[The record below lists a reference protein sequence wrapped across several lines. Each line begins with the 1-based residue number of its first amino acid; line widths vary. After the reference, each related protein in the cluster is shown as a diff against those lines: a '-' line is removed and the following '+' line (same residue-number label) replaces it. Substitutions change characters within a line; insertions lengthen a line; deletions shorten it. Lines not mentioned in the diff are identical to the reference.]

1 MLVSE
6 IVLNDI
12 SKTYDNGYEA
22 IHHVDLAVREG
33 EFMVVVGPSG
43 CGKSTL
49 LRMVAGL
56 ETITSGELRIGGQ
69 VVNDY
74 SPGERDLAMVFQN
87 YALYPHMT
95 VEKNIAYSLKLRKL
109 PKAEIRRRVEE
120 AAEILSLKEH
130 LNQRPGRLSGGQRQR
145 VAMGRAIV
153 REPKAFLMDEPLS
166 NLDAKLRV
174 QMRSEILQIQRRVG
188 VATLYVTHDQV
199 EAMTMGDRVT
209 VLRAGVLQQC
219 DTAQTLYDKPVNVFV
234 ASFVGSPSMNLL
246 HANLSDD
253 GTVLQV
259 GSQKISVPD
268 LLYAQRPELKSYAGQ
283 EVIVG
288 IRPEDLT
295 LEGAGEVLMGN
306 VGHIEALGSELIVHF
321 GMDARNYVVEDKGGS
336 VEEAEELLE
345 ETKLTQHVR
354 NVARVAPRSVIHA
367 GDAVPL
373 HVNMERAHFFDVTS
387 GKSIW

>member
-1 MLVSE
+1 MSE
-6 IVLNDI
+6 IVLQNV
-12 SKTYDNGYEA
+12 SKTYDNGYQA
-22 IHHVDLAVREG
+22 IHNVDLTVEEG

-56 ETITSGELRIGGQ
+56 ESISDGEISIGGQ
-69 VVNDY
+69 VVNDFT
-74 SPGERDLAMVFQN
+74 PGERDLAMVFQN

-95 VEKNIAYSLKLRKL
+95 VEKNIAYSLKLRKM
-109 PKAEIRRRVEE
+109 PKAEIKRRVDE
-120 AAEILSLKEH
+120 AAEILSLQEY
-130 LNQRPGRLSGGQRQR
+130 LGQRPGRLSGGQRQR

-219 DTAQTLYDKPVNVFV
+219 DVAQTLYDRPVNVFV

-246 HANLSDD
+246 HATLAADGLS
-253 GTVLQV
+253 LQV
-259 GSQKISVPD
+259 GSQTVNVPEA
-268 LLYAQRPELKSYAGQ
+268 LYAQRPGLRAYAGR

-295 LEGAGEVLMGN
+295 LEGEGEVLQGR

-321 GMDARNYVVEDKGGS
+321 GMDARNYIVEDKGGS

-354 NVARVAPRSVIHA
+354 NVARVAPRSVITA
-367 GDAVPL
+367 GDSVPL
-373 HVNMERAHFFDVTS
+373 HVNMERAHFFDVAS
-387 GKSIW
+387 GESIW

>member
-1 MLVSE
+1 MSE
-6 IVLNDI
+6 IVLRNV
-12 SKTYDNGYEA
+12 SKTYDNGYQA
-22 IHHVDLAVREG
+22 LHNVDLTVREG

-56 ETITSGELRIGGQ
+56 ESTTDGEISIGGQ
-69 VVNDY
+69 VVNEY
-74 SPGERDLAMVFQN
+74 TPGERDVAMVFQN

-95 VEKNIAYSLKLRKL
+95 VEKNIAYSLKLRKF
-109 PKAEIRRRVEE
+109 PKAEIKRRVEE
-120 AAEILSLKEH
+120 VADILSLKEF

-153 REPKAFLMDEPLS
+153 REPSAFLMDEPLS

-209 VLRAGVLQQC
+209 VLRAGIGQQC
-219 DTAQTLYDKPVNVFV
+219 DVAQELYDKPKNAFV

-246 HANLSDD
+246 HATLSSD
-253 GTVLQV
+253 GARLQV
-259 GSQKISVPD
+259 ESQTIAVPNSVS
-268 LLYAQRPELKSYAGQ
+268 AQRPQLKAYSGR
-283 EVIVG
+283 EVVVG

-295 LEGAGEVLMGN
+295 LEGPGEVMVGH

-345 ETKLTQHVR
+345 ATALTKDVR
-354 NVARVAPRSVIHA
+354 NVARVAPRSAIKA
-367 GDAVPL
+367 GDTIPL
-373 HVNMERAHFFDVTS
+373 HVNMERAHFFDEAT
-387 GKSIW
+387 GESIW

>member
-1 MLVSE
+1 MSE
-6 IVLNDI
+6 IVLRNV
-12 SKTYDNGYEA
+12 SKTYDNGYAA
-22 IHHVDLAVREG
+22 IHNIDLTVREG

-56 ETITSGELRIGGQ
+56 ETITDGEISFGGQ
-69 VVNDY
+69 VVNDFT
-74 SPGERDLAMVFQN
+74 PGERDLAMVFQN

-95 VEKNIAYSLKLRKL
+95 VEKNIAYSLRLRKL
-109 PKAEIRRRVEE
+109 PKGEIKRRVEA
-120 AAEILSLKEH
+120 AAEILSLTEYLK
-130 LNQRPGRLSGGQRQR
+130 QRPGRLSGGQRQR

-219 DTAQTLYDKPVNVFV
+219 DTAQVLYDRPVNVFV

-246 HANLSDD
+246 HATLDNESTTLR
-253 GTVLQV
+253 V
-259 GSQKISVPD
+259 GSQSVLVPQSVFE
-268 LLYAQRPELKSYAGQ
+268 ARPGLRSYAGR
-283 EVIVG
+283 EVIFGV
-288 IRPEDLT
+288 RPEDFT
-295 LEGAGEVLMGN
+295 LEGTGEVLQGR

-336 VEEAEELLE
+336 AEEAEELLE
-345 ETKLTQHVR
+345 ATALTEHVR
-354 NVARVAPRSVIHA
+354 NVARVAPRSQITT
-367 GDAVPL
+367 GDLVPL
-373 HVNMERAHFFDVTS
+373 KVAMDRAHFFDAAS
-387 GKSIW
+387 GESIW

>member
-1 MLVSE
+1 MSD
-6 IVLNDI
+6 IVLRNV
-12 SKTYDNGYEA
+12 SKTYDNGYAA
-22 IHHVDLAVREG
+22 IHNIDLEVREG

-56 ETITSGELRIGGQ
+56 ESITDGEISFGGE
-69 VVNDY
+69 VINDY
-74 SPGERDLAMVFQN
+74 TPGERDLAMVFQN

-95 VEKNIAYSLKLRKL
+95 VEKNIGYSLRLRKM
-109 PKAEIRRRVEE
+109 PKDEIKRRVEA
-120 AAEILSLKEH
+120 AAEILSLTEYLK
-130 LNQRPGRLSGGQRQR
+130 QRPGRLSGGQRQR

-153 REPKAFLMDEPLS
+153 REPRAFLMDEPLS

-219 DTAQTLYDKPVNVFV
+219 DTAQVLYDRPVNVFV

-246 HANLSDD
+246 YATLDAD
-253 GTVLQV
+253 GSTLRV
-259 GSQKISVPD
+259 GSQSITIPDSVF
-268 LLYAQRPELKSYAGQ
+268 AHRPALKTFAGR
-283 EVIVG
+283 EVIFGV
-288 IRPEDLT
+288 RPEDFT
-295 LEGAGEVLMGN
+295 LDGAGEVLQGR

-336 VEEAEELLE
+336 AEEAEELLE
-345 ETKLTQHVR
+345 ATALTEHVR
-354 NVARVAPRSVIHA
+354 NVARVAPRSQVA
-367 GDAVPL
+367 TGDLVSL
-373 HVNMERAHFFDVTS
+373 HVAMDRAHFFDASS
-387 GKSIW
+387 GLSIW

>member
-1 MLVSE
+1 MSE
-6 IVLNDI
+6 IVLRHV
-12 SKTYDNGYEA
+12 SKTYDNGYHA
-22 IHHVDLAVREG
+22 IHDVDLTVREG

-56 ETITSGELRIGGQ
+56 ESISDGEVLIGGH
-69 VVNDY
+69 VVNDFT
-74 SPGERDLAMVFQN
+74 PGERDLAMVFQN

-95 VEKNIAYSLKLRKL
+95 VEKNIAYSLKLRKF
-109 PKAEIRRRVEE
+109 PKSEIDRRVRE
-120 AAEILSLKEH
+120 AAEILSLTEY
-130 LNQRPGRLSGGQRQR
+130 LGQRPGRLSGGQRQR

-219 DTAQTLYDKPVNVFV
+219 DTAQVLYDRPVNVFV

-246 HANLSDD
+246 HATLSDD
-253 GTVLQV
+253 ATRLRVGTQTLDVA
-259 GSQKISVPD
+259 GAGP
-268 LLYAQRPELKSYAGQ
+268 RPRLASYAGR

-295 LEGAGEVLMGN
+295 LEGPGEVLSGH

-336 VEEAEELLE
+336 AEEAEELLE
-345 ETKLTQHVR
+345 ETALTEHVR
-354 NVARVAPRSVIHA
+354 NVARVGPRSAIA
-367 GDAVPL
+367 TGESISFR
-373 HVNMERAHFFDVTS
+373 VNMERAHFFDATT
-387 GKSIW
+387 GESIW